1 MSHELKEG
9 ARVSYIGAR
18 EDEWNLS
25 IEYHQVQ
32 SMVISMQVGD
42 MAMVPWV
49 KVTFKDGDVGLYN
62 VRHLQT
68 VMLEKADD
76 QSH

>member
-18 EDEWNLS
+18 EDEWNWS
-25 IEYHQVQ
+25 TEDDKVQ
-32 SMVISMQVGD
+32 SMAISMQVGD

-49 KVTFKDGDVGLYN
+49 KVTFKNGTIGMYN

-68 VMLEKADD
+68 VMLEKTDE
-76 QSH
+76 